1 MPDPIQAGLWGF
13 AAASSL
19 IIGGIAGIA
28 LEIPR
33 RMVALVMGFGAGA
46 LISALAFD
54 LTQESFQRGG
64 ALPTAIGLAAGAGAY
79 FIGATLLNRRA
90 RRRAREPVDR
100 GSIAPTSG
108 PAIVLGTLLDGLPE
122 SIVLG
127 ATLLGGT
134 GVSVSLLAAIF
145 LSNVP
150 EGVAGGRDLSDEGH
164 PRGFVIGLWVGVAI
178 ASGLAAGL
186 GTALLTG
193 MDPWAV
199 ALVQAFA
206 GGAILTMLADTMMPE
221 AFENGGDAVGL
232 ATVLG
237 FAAAFFLSTLG
248 A

>member
-1 MPDPIQAGLWGF
+1 MPEPIQAGLWGLV
-13 AAASSL
+13 AASSL
-19 IIGGIAGIA
+19 VIGGAAGVT
-28 LEIPR
+28 LKVPR

-54 LTQESFQRGG
+54 LTEESFQSSGTV
-64 ALPTAIGLAAGAGAY
+64 ATAIGLAAGALTY
-79 FIGATLLNRRA
+79 FVGDSLLQRRA
-90 RRRAREPVDR
+90 RRRAA
-100 GSIAPTSG
+100 GAPAVKTGG
-108 PAIVLGTLLDGLPE
+108 PAILLGTLLDGLPE

-127 ATLLGGT
+127 ATLLGGS
-134 GVSVSLLAAIF
+134 GVSTSLLAAIF

-164 PRGFVIGLWVGVAI
+164 SRTIVIGVWIGVAI

-186 GTALLTG
+186 GNALLAG
-193 MDPWAV
+193 ANPAV
-199 ALVQAFA
+199 VAVVQAYA
-206 GGAILTMLADTMMPE
+206 GGAILGMLATTMMPE

-237 FAAAFFLSTLG
+237 FAAAFFLSRIP

>member
-1 MPDPIQAGLWGF
+1 MPEPILAGLWGLA
-13 AAASSL
+13 AAASLVAGSV
-19 IIGGIAGIA
+19 IGIW
-28 LEIPR
+28 LPIPR
-33 RMVALVMGFGAGA
+33 RLVALVMGFGAGA

-54 LTQESFQRGG
+54 LTEESFQHGG
-64 ALPTAIGLAAGAGAY
+64 TVPTAIGLAAGAAVYYVGAK
-79 FIGATLLNRRA
+79 LLA
-90 RRRAREPVDR
+90 RHAPARQS
-100 GSIAPTSG
+100 GSGPTTSG

-127 ATLLGGT
+127 STLLGGAS
-134 GVSVSLLAAIF
+134 VSPSLLAAIF

-150 EGVAGGRDLSDEGH
+150 EGMSGGRDLADEGH
-164 PRGFVIGLWVGVAI
+164 SHRFIIGLWVGVAL

-186 GTALLTG
+186 GNALLTG
-193 MDPWAV
+193 MDPTAV

-237 FAAAFFLSTLG
+237 FATAFFLSTIPS
-248 A
+248 